1 MLIKQRHTKET
12 ANDLSICYGAA
23 YLPLLSDNAVTAVST
38 IMISSSN
45 IGVVVPDVI
54 GAFGIGKNKVQLM
67 AMTFYTAMTVSQLL
81 CVWLIGLLGQY
92 CTLLTALPL

>member
-1 MLIKQRHTKET
+1 M
-12 ANDLSICYGAA
+12 SCCYGAA
-23 YLPLLSDNAVTAVST
+23 YLSLLSVTAVTAVST
-38 IMISSSN
+38 MMISGIS
-45 IGVVVPDVI
+45 IGIVAPEVI
-54 GAFGIGKNKVQLM
+54 AAFGVGKNKVQLM